1 MSGHGKK
8 HLFRGAMAGVAG
20 GLVASWVMNEF
31 IEGPG
36 KKLQESVQDGRPE
49 QKSQDDDAT
58 MKMADAVVEFTTGG
72 RHLSH
77 QGKEKGGP
85 IVHYSYGAL
94 AGGFYGALAEF
105 WEAPKAG
112 LGSILGI
119 VLFGAGDLV
128 AVPALHLSASPTDE
142 SPSDL
147 LSPFLSHVVYGVTAE
162 VSRRAIRSLL

>member
-85 IVHYSYGAL
+85 IVHYS
-94 AGGFYGALAEF
+94 
-105 WEAPKAG
+105 
-112 LGSILGI
+112 SNC
-119 VLFGAGDLV
+119 
-128 AVPALHLSASPTDE
+128 
-142 SPSDL
+142 
-147 LSPFLSHVVYGVTAE
+147 
-162 VSRRAIRSLL
+162 SL